1 MALQQNE
8 LDAFLRKADKIA
20 ELSASGF
27 HDNRDQGTRD
37 LVQMACKEFPQHN
50 VMVIYT
56 KHSLSEMEACTHSE
70 ITMRGPLGWP
80 VAMQVY
86 VFKSGIILATVDT
99 STGHSTE
106 TGSDQARVSNSSHEA
121 LGVLSD
127 CLIIELEIRY
137 QSSIGWYLM

>member
-86 VFKSGIILATVDT
+86 VFKSGII
-99 STGHSTE
+99 E
-106 TGSDQARVSNSSHEA
+106 N
-121 LGVLSD
+121 LGDGGYINWAFDGNWERSG
-127 CLIIELEIRY
+127 
-137 QSSIGWYLM
+137 QSVKFFPRGLPS